1 MTRLALALLTAI
13 TLAGCSDDLG
23 ARRTL
28 ADAGYADI
36 EITGY
41 QFFGCGQGDAFHTG
55 FRARSPAG
63 RRGFERGYAAG
74 VAWAVECVRPTTV
87 EIPGAALETMDRH
100 PIGQWFADLIER
112 SAGRPRLLT
121 AAPPPSEL
129 PNMPAGAAIS
139 PPRRTMSPPR
149 EQPQADHG
157 RSRYE
162 I

>member
-1 MTRLALALLTAI
+1 MVDMATILREQI
-13 TLAGCSDDLG
+13 
-23 ARRTL
+23 
-28 ADAGYADI
+28 Y
-36 EITGY
+36 
-41 QFFGCGQGDAFHTG
+41 
-55 FRARSPAG
+55 
-63 RRGFERGYAAG
+63 AG

-149 EQPQADHG
+149 EQPQADLSPIAGSSAG
-157 RSRYE
+157 RAALEQMEKGR
-162 I
+162 